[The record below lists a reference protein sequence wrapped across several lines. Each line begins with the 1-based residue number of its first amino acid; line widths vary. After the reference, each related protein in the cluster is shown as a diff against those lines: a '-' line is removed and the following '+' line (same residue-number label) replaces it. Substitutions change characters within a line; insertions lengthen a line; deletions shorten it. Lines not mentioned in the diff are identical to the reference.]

1 MSQQSPRFPCIQE
14 HVLKSNDSQAAVP
27 ARKYFHVMVEDAFKN
42 ISDYMRSW
50 ATVQQLHLRCK
61 QCSKET
67 TVDPIVA
74 APLSPGL
81 LYLAFQVKR
90 N

>member
-1 MSQQSPRFPCIQE
+1 MSQQSPRVPFNQE
-14 HVLKSNDSQAAVP
+14 HVLKSKDFQASAP

-50 ATVQQLHLRCK
+50 ATVQQLHLRRN
-61 QCSKET
+61 QCSKDT